1 MARSKLY
8 VASVLALSLA
18 GCAGGGQKIKAS
30 PTFVCVELKQ
40 YSRAEQNQMADEL
53 EAYADRLPAIANA
66 IDDYGSLRAA
76 IKAKCGKKNP
86 G

>member
-1 MARSKLY
+1 MVLSRLT

-18 GCAGGGQKIKAS
+18 GCGAGGQKIKAS
-30 PTFVCVELKQ
+30 PTFVCVELKR

-53 EAYADRLPAIANA
+53 EAHADQVPAIAAA

-76 IKAKCGKKNP
+76 IRKVCGKKNP

>member
-1 MARSKLY
+1 MGNFN
-8 VASVLALSLA
+8 VLALSGMAIVLA
-18 GCAGGGQKIKAS
+18 GCAGGPKITAS
-30 PTFVCVELKQ
+30 PQFVCVQLKQ

-53 EAYADRLPAIANA
+53 EAHAGSIPAVAAA

-76 IKAKCGKKNP
+76 LRAKCGKRS